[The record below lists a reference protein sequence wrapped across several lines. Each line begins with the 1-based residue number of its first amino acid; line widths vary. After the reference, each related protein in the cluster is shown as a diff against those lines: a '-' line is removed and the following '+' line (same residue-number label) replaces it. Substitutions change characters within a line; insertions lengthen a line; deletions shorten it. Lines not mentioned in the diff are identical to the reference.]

1 MEWVGGFTLLPVC
14 PGCREPSHGRMA
26 SSDSRGT
33 LWLASSPLT
42 LSDRCT
48 PGWSCCRTC
57 TCSCRRPSP
66 GSGLEGCQTFSE
78 QVKTHQTLLLLW
90 ASSPVSLAATGER
103 RSADVPATDEPGH
116 RPEHGVRAQALT
128 HQPVRLRRVC
138 SQTLLR
144 SGKLKF

>member
-1 MEWVGGFTLLPVC
+1 MLLVC

-33 LWLASSPLT
+33 LWPLSSPLT

-66 GSGLEGCQTFSE
+66 GSGLEGCQTWCFSE
-78 QVKTHQTLLLLW
+78 QVKTQQTLLLW
-90 ASSPVSLAATGER
+90 ASSPVSLASTGER
-103 RSADVPATDEPGH
+103 RAADVPATDESGH
-116 RPEHGVRAQALT
+116 GAEHGVRAQALA